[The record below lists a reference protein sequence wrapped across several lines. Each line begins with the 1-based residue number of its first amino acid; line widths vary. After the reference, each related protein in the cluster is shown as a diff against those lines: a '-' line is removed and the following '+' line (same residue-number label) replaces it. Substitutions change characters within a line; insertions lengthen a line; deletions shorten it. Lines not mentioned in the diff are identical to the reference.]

1 MFWGCFS
8 KMGLGPLVVV
18 DGTMN
23 AVKYIDILREHLLPE
38 FQAVDEDEDVSL
50 IFMQDNAPCHKADVV
65 TQFFEDEGIEVL
77 PWPAQSPDLN
87 PIENLWAIIKAR
99 YSSRFR
105 YPTSQNELI
114 ENIFL
119 LWDEIDEQLY
129 TTLADSI
136 LRRLEMCLSL
146 QGRPTKY

>member
-1 MFWGCFS
+1 M
-8 KMGLGPLVVV
+8 
-18 DGTMN
+18 
-23 AVKYIDILREHLLPE
+23 
-38 FQAVDEDEDVSL
+38 DEDEDVSL
-50 IFMQDNAPCHKADVV
+50 IYMQDNAPCHKADVV

-77 PWPAQSPDLN
+77 HWPAKSPDLN
-87 PIENLWAIIKAR
+87 PIEIIWATIKAM

-105 YPTSQNELI
+105 YLTSLNELI

-136 LRRLEMCLSL
+136 LRGLEMCLSL
-146 QGRPTKY
+146 QGRPMKY